1 MGGRAPPYAVRLSP
15 DQARDLAQTG
25 GALLLLGVPP
35 GTVLG
40 VDHQAR
46 ASPERGGVV
55 VEGALT
61 LARCLLLVMS

>member
-1 MGGRAPPYAVRLSP
+1 MGGRAPPYAVRLGP
-15 DQARDLAQTG
+15 DQARDLAQAG

-46 ASPERGGVV
+46 ASGEKGG
-55 VEGALT
+55 
-61 LARCLLLVMS
+61 